1 MFAGQGEGRRRAGYI
16 RRCLFLRWHAHR
28 YRFRGM
34 QRDTPEAAKAARQ
47 GKGGGL
53 WRASGLVDIL
63 SFLYIKCD
71 FTGLCVLQSGYDR
84 LQRADE
90 ADEGS

>member
-1 MFAGQGEGRRRAGYI
+1 MRVSLSALACPPVSFSRYTTQHAGSDDGRNQDEGGSY
-16 RRCLFLRWHAHR
+16 
-28 YRFRGM
+28 
-34 QRDTPEAAKAARQ
+34 
-47 GKGGGL
+47 GG
-53 WRASGLVDIL
+53 ASGLVDIL